1 MALFIRFFS
10 IGILIAVLWIGLDT
24 FYVHS
29 KVAYTFSKHLDVLW
43 YVFTYL
49 LLFWGSLVLFKQHTI
64 IQKYAFRLLTAF
76 ILWVVTLPIY
86 MVLTLRFHVAVGW
99 SL

>member
-49 LLFWGSLVLFKQHTI
+49 LLFWGSLVLFKQHRI
-64 IQKYAFRLLTAF
+64 IQKYGFRLLTAF